1 MATPATIVERKWAM
15 ARWAEAHGVVAE
27 PGFNPE
33 LGVFCG
39 KSERLLIEIQ
49 RALGEPATGV
59 WTPGVQSALFAPV
72 GAEPVLRLGSRG
84 PSVVT
89 LQKALDH
96 HGSRVVVDGIFGPAT
111 EAAVRHFQAAAHL
124 VVDGVVGPQTW
135 AKLLPHP
142 APAPHPTVETLAQ
155 RALVIARSQLGVKE
169 HPAGSN
175 DGPQVRLFQ
184 ATTGAYHAPW
194 CASFA
199 KWSYL
204 EAKATREQLAH
215 ATADVTSWLAYPHI
229 GAVHVLPGDLVIY
242 NWNGGDVD
250 HIGLFERWMSGRSGF
265 EAIEG
270 NTAVG
275 NDSNGGEVMRR
286 DRNTEFVAAFVR
298 IPT

>member
-135 AKLLPHP
+135 AKLLPH
-142 APAPHPTVETLAQ
+142 
-155 RALVIARSQLGVKE
+155 RA
-169 HPAGSN
+169 AGSP
-175 DGPQVRLFQ
+175 DGGDARPARARHRAFPARRQGTPGRQQRRAQVRLFQ

-250 HIGLFERWMSGRSGF
+250 HIGLFERWTSGRSGF

-270 NTAVG
+270 NTAIG

-286 DRNTEFVAAFVR
+286 DRTTEFVAAFVR

>member
-1 MATPATIVERKWAM
+1 VATPATIVERKWAM

-111 EAAVRHFQAAAHL
+111 EAAVRHF
-124 VVDGVVGPQTW
+124 
-135 AKLLPHP
+135 
-142 APAPHPTVETLAQ
+142 
-155 RALVIARSQLGVKE
+155 
-169 HPAGSN
+169 
-175 DGPQVRLFQ
+175 
-184 ATTGAYHAPW
+184 
-194 CASFA
+194 
-199 KWSYL
+199 
-204 EAKATREQLAH
+204 
-215 ATADVTSWLAYPHI
+215 
-229 GAVHVLPGDLVIY
+229 
-242 NWNGGDVD
+242 
-250 HIGLFERWMSGRSGF
+250 
-265 EAIEG
+265 
-270 NTAVG
+270 
-275 NDSNGGEVMRR
+275 
-286 DRNTEFVAAFVR
+286 
-298 IPT
+298 